1 VNNNTPRLKELKLED
16 GETIFDLPPES
27 FVMLK
32 AKTLLAIETRY
43 RRVQDKVKTYRK
55 VIKAQQSAI
64 DARNRE
70 LHNLRNVE

>member
-1 VNNNTPRLKELKLED
+1 
-16 GETIFDLPPES
+16 
-27 FVMLK
+27 MLK